1 MKPIIGCLLV
11 TGAVL
16 LAGGCASP
24 NLDPASARSHTG
36 YVDFYAVNA
45 DDLCWDI
52 TDVKR
57 NKKVFYEFNPV
68 KEPILRLAFKP
79 GQYQLRVT
87 FLNHVVVQP
96 GVADV
101 EVQDGWVTP
110 VTVTLLPA
118 GTALVQTSSGKAG
131 TTYYGR
137 YGRRTKIKSNE
148 AVSYEVS
155 AEPQP
160 PVPFQPRAQMPYVV
174 APKD

>member
-24 NLDPASARSHTG
+24 NLDPASARPHTG

-45 DDLCWDI
+45 DDLYWDI
-52 TDVKR
+52 TDVNR
-57 NKKVFYEFNPV
+57 NKKVFYKFDPV
-68 KEPILRLAFKP
+68 REPILRLAFKP
-79 GQYQLRVT
+79 GRYPLRVT
-87 FLNHVVVQP
+87 FLNHVILKP

-101 EVQDGWVTP
+101 EVRDGMVTP

-118 GTALVQTSSGKAG
+118 GTVLVETERTQVGG
-131 TTYYGR
+131 TYYGR
-137 YGRRTKIKSNE
+137 YGRRTKISSNE

-160 PVPFQPRAQMPYVV
+160 PVSFQPKARMPYAV
-174 APKD
+174 APKE

>member
-1 MKPIIGCLLV
+1 MKAKALLALALL
-11 TGAVL
+11 GL
-16 LAGGCASP
+16 LAGGCASS
-24 NLDPASARSHTG
+24 NLNPASTRPHTG

-57 NKKVFYEFNPV
+57 NKKAFYEFNPV

-87 FLNHVVVQP
+87 FLNHVVLQP

-101 EVQDGWVTP
+101 EVRDGLVTP

-118 GTALVQTSSGKAG
+118 GTALVETRSGQAG
-131 TTYYGR
+131 ATYYGR
-137 YGRRTKIKSNE
+137 YGRRTRIRSNE

-155 AEPQP
+155 VEPQP
-160 PVPFQPRAQMPYVV
+160 SVPFQPRSQMPYAL
-174 APKD
+174 APKE